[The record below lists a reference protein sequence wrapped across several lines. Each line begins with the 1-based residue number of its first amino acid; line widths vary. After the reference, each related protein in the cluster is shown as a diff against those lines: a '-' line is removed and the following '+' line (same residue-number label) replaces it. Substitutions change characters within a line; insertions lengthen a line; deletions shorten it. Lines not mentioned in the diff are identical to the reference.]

1 MAYSAGVR
9 RSFSHLALGLCLS
22 GAAFLG
28 PFSDAASPPA
38 EGAFAPPPAAP
49 ALRRE
54 NVPQFP
60 ANSRGGVRPL
70 GAPSGRTLYS
80 IGEPTDEEQLYLEY
94 INRARRDPAAE
105 AVRLQT
111 TTDTVVLAN
120 YNAFKVDLDLMAQQ
134 ISSLSPAPPFSMN
147 AQLLAVARGHSADM
161 LAHAFQGHVGSDG
174 STFGTR
180 ATEGGYQW
188 QGIAENVFANAR
200 SVEHGHAG
208 FEVDWGGD
216 GDPASGGMQTPPGH
230 RLNIH
235 DPGLRE
241 AGIGV
246 IQGTNGGVG
255 PWLVTQDFGNRFG
268 LTPFVTGVAYYD
280 LNTNAFY
287 DAGEGVGGITVL
299 AEGSDSYAV
308 TARSGG
314 YSLPVPGDGTYPVT
328 FQVPNMPEV
337 RTTVT
342 VAGGNVK
349 LDHVMTYN
357 APAISGP
364 ETAFVNQ
371 DNAFAFTPVGGA
383 TGYQC
388 MRVKRLAQPAIEGA
402 EQGLAQVTATTSG
415 SYSVIDSVV
424 KASGKSAFHLAHPWV
439 NTNAPPEDQFLV
451 LNRLFRVGPAGRL
464 IFASRLGWAT
474 EDQVA
479 RAQISWDGGFSW
491 QDVWSQAGTGKAGDV
506 AFAQRTISLAPFA
519 SREVSVRFVYEFA
532 GGGFFE
538 QTDPGVGFNVDNIQ
552 MDGCEELV
560 DQVIS
565 ETPGGTSFTFS
576 PAEVGAFGLR
586 VRPKVGDR
594 LFPWGPLKL
603 VAAEISTLTSLR
615 FTSVEKLSGGN
626 LQFGFAVVN
635 PKAGASY
642 RVEGATDLT
651 GPWAN
656 ELGVT
661 IEPAT
666 GQNAFRA
673 IIPRPADPRRFYRVA
688 VN

>member
-1 MAYSAGVR
+1 M
-9 RSFSHLALGLCLS
+9 
-22 GAAFLG
+22 
-28 PFSDAASPPA
+28 
-38 EGAFAPPPAAP
+38 
-49 ALRRE
+49 
-54 NVPQFP
+54 
-60 ANSRGGVRPL
+60 RPL
-70 GAPSGRTLYS
+70 GAPSERTLYS

-94 INRARRDPAAE
+94 INRARRDPPAE

-111 TTDTVVLAN
+111 TTDPTVLAN
-120 YNAFKVDLDLMAQQ
+120 YNGLNVDLNLMAQQ
-134 ISSLSPAPPFSMN
+134 ISSLSPAPPLSMN
-147 AQLLAVARGHSADM
+147 AHLLAAARRHSADM

-180 ATEGGYQW
+180 ATEAGYPW
-188 QGIAENVFANAR
+188 QTIAENVFANAR

-235 DPGLRE
+235 DPGLQE

-255 PWLVTQDFGNRFG
+255 PWLVTQDFGSRFD
-268 LTPFVTGVAYYD
+268 LTPFITGVAYYD
-280 LNTNAFY
+280 LNANGFY
-287 DAGEGVGGITVL
+287 DRGEGVGGITVL
-299 AEGSDSYAV
+299 AQGSDYYAV

-314 YSLPVPGDGTYPVT
+314 YSLPVSGDGAHPVT
-328 FQVPNMPEV
+328 FQVSNRPEV
-337 RTTVT
+337 HTTVT

-349 LDHVMTYN
+349 LDQAMIYT
-357 APAISGP
+357 PPTISGP
-364 ETAFVNQ
+364 DTAFVNQ
-371 DNAFAFTPVGGA
+371 ENAFSFSSVGGA
-383 TGYQC
+383 TGYEW
-388 MRVKRLAQPAIEGA
+388 MRVKRLLQPALEGA

-415 SYSVIDSVV
+415 SYSVIDNVV

-451 LNRLFRVGPAGRL
+451 LNRLFRVGAAGRL
-464 IFASRLGWAT
+464 LFASRLGWAT

-479 RAQISWDGGFSW
+479 RAQISLDGGLSW

-506 AFAQRTISLAPFA
+506 AFAPRTISLAPFA

-538 QTDPGVGFNVDNIQ
+538 QTDPGVGFYIDNIQ

-560 DQVIS
+560 DPVIS
-565 ETPGGTSFTFS
+565 NTSGGTSFSFA
-576 PAEVGAFGLR
+576 PAEAGAFGLR

-594 LFPWGPLKL
+594 LFPWGPLRL
-603 VAAEISTLTSLR
+603 VAAEISTLTSLK
-615 FTSVEKLSGGN
+615 FTSVEALSNGD

-642 RVEGATDLT
+642 RIEGAPDLT

-656 ELGVT
+656 EPGSTVA
-661 IEPAT
+661 PAKDP
-666 GQNAFRA
+666 NAFRA
-673 IIPRPADPRRFYRVA
+673 TVPRPADPRRFYRVT